1 MASPVNRE
9 VDVSTKG
16 LQTDFDPIITP
27 RSPQQD
33 PSQQILQQPYHRQDD
48 PRDNSFLPVAHR
60 HLLK

>member
-33 PSQQILQQPYHRQDD
+33 PSKQMLQQARQDD